1 MKNFTLF
8 NRHTGAVIQIG
19 CTPDAIEL
27 QCVENSQGVVEG
39 HADVYLDYVDPVTIT
54 IMPRPLITA
63 EPDKTTILADG
74 NDMFLL
80 AGLPV
85 PCTVT
90 VDADAYEITDGEF
103 GFTTVLPGEY
113 TVTVE
118 SFPYITRTWEVTAV

>member
-1 MKNFTLF
+1 MKNYTIYDL
-8 NRHTGAVIQIG
+8 HTGAVVSIG
-19 CTPDAIEL
+19 CTPDAL
-27 QCVENSQGVVEG
+27 SQQGLGDNRGIIEG
-39 HADVYLDYVDPVTIT
+39 HADVHLDYVDPETAVIT
-54 IMPRPLITA
+54 PRPFITT
-63 EPDKTTILADG
+63 EPNQTTILADG

-85 PCTVT
+85 PCVVT